1 MSWFTKNGIYE
12 KVALYCIDKSPL
24 IVDKDKLTCKDGT
37 IIMKDVRINHRIN
50 KDNDKGSRNQETSHY
65 DEVNGLFEQISLE
78 ISSNG
83 LRIEF
88 EGTELLI
95 NGSDPSIDVNQIKDD
110 LMKSVNLMKEN
121 MNSYNEEE
129 EDEENDN
136 EYTSHNNTFHSSTSV
151 SSTNTDLNRQN
162 SMSSVDSFGYTKSVM
177 LDIASSFMG
186 SLEDFRNTSNTDEGT
201 SKTNEKDE
209 SKKFD
214 KYYDDT
220 LPEDLLVDDNHEPP
234 RSIMDSFKN
243 KIVDMALS
251 NFQLKFTDTRLL
263 LANMDIIIDIETM
276 EAKSKENERF
286 LDFFGIKIINNADSE
301 TNDNDPSSDEEN
313 MMSSSVYM
321 SAVSSFSRK
330 FDQES
335 NGKLEEFKTVLFLEE
350 ISFYFI
356 SNNDPKKLIP
366 EEIIVSPFTIEYD
379 GMKFQ
384 VDSFVVYISKSINK
398 YTLRIN
404 ELIFELHSENI
415 DKKGYKFELLGIEY
429 GNFVK
434 NQHNNEAIPTF
445 DTFTVQKYKIS
456 HRNMNLTSKK
466 SKSGNE
472 AIIIIFKDTPSDKSI
487 EFKFKTLELVSKAY
501 RLNSGVVL
509 KVPRVFFTYHN
520 NKIKGA
526 IKTFSISLIESFKKL
541 NTVNDAIIVDNIS
554 FQFSDKT
561 LNLNID
567 GINGNFCC
575 DSFHC
580 FVQTMMDISYTETF
594 PDDLKYEREPVN
606 GPLNLVDML
615 LGEDFF
621 NPGLIQND
629 EDFIDIVNSQNNE
642 SNTQKHKAFKFKK
655 NFLRDLIN
663 KKTTKPLNRTD
674 LCVNNDPLS
683 KFNLNLQLDRLSLK
697 LYDGYHFDYTKKL
710 INENISTLKNEYIEN
725 TRNDSP
731 NVLFNSIYISPNSG
745 ISSPDNVEKSGY
757 LDDFVFTNRSLPFLG
772 KSQETSG
779 EIIVESLKINFE
791 NMTPDFDSSTN
802 LKDEKGYI
810 ASRFCLSAKNL
821 DILDKIKSSTFNKFL
836 TSFKSPQLD
845 HSCFAKHLNL
855 IEFELETIRPDA
867 HLLASDLKM
876 KLKTL
881 PLKLHI
887 NEDFVDFLMR
897 FFTFKDVRFELI
909 DEYPEEIFIRKFE
922 IEGMNI
928 SIDYKSKEGKQD
940 EESQKFRSIFLNKL
954 RALIVV
960 ENCDIKLKHLII
972 YGIDSGNDFGRIIQ
986 DKWFNDI
993 VNSQR
998 LALLG
1003 GVSPLKSAMNLSS
1016 AVKTLI
1022 EQPIQQ
1028 SSKVGWTRSIQ
1039 NGFFDFGKTTTN
1051 ELLKLGADLS
1061 LGTQN
1066 ILEATETS
1074 LLQGNSTKEES
1085 FLQKS
1090 IQAEGSVLND
1100 DLIESIGP
1108 NSSRAKDGKDY
1119 LMMRTSPQKDISK
1132 RAEIR
1137 QPETF
1142 REGLSQAYSTLGDNF
1157 NIALQAAMKT
1167 KTEIRHT
1174 ENNSEATK
1182 LLLNSMGV
1190 TLLRPL
1196 IGATGALNKS
1206 LQGLQGQLQDEEV
1219 THYINQKLSDKYKS

>member
-37 IIMKDVRINHRIN
+37 IIMKDVRINHRID
-50 KDNDKGSRNQETSHY
+50 KDNDKSSKAQETSHY
-65 DEVNGLFEQISLE
+65 DEINGMFEQISLE

-88 EGTELLI
+88 GGTELLI
-95 NGSDPSIDVNQIKDD
+95 NGSDPTIDVNQFKDD
-110 LMKSVNLMKEN
+110 LMKSVNLMKDN
-121 MNSYNEEE
+121 INCYND
-129 EDEENDN
+129 EDEDEDEDN
-136 EYTSHNNTFHSSTSV
+136 VYKSHNNTFHSSTSI

-186 SLEDFRNTSNTDEGT
+186 SLEDFRNTGNTDEGT
-201 SKTNEKDE
+201 SNTNKKDE

-220 LPEDLLVDDNHEPP
+220 LPEDLLVDDDHEPP
-234 RSIMDSFKN
+234 RSILDSFKN

-251 NFQLKFTDTRLL
+251 NFQIKFTDTRLL
-263 LANMDIIIDIETM
+263 LANMDIIIDVETM

-301 TNDNDPSSDEEN
+301 TRDDDQCSDEEN

-335 NGKLEEFKTVLFLEE
+335 NGKLDKSKILLSLEE

-366 EEIIVSPFTIEYD
+366 EEIMVSPFTIEYED
-379 GMKFQ
+379 MKFQ

-398 YTLRIN
+398 YTLKIN
-404 ELIFELHSENI
+404 ELILELHNENI

-434 NQHNNEAIPTF
+434 NQHTNDAIPTF

-501 RLNSGVVL
+501 RINSGVIL
-509 KVPRVFFTYHN
+509 KIPRIFFTYHN
-520 NKIKGA
+520 NKLKGA

-554 FQFSDKT
+554 FQLSGNT
-561 LNLNID
+561 LNLNVD
-567 GINGNFCC
+567 GINGSFCC

-580 FVQTMMDISYTETF
+580 FVQTMIDISYTETF
-594 PDDLKYEREPVN
+594 PDDLKYERELANVS
-606 GPLNLVDML
+606 LNLKDIL

-621 NPGLIQND
+621 NPNLIQKD
-629 EDFIDIVNSQNNE
+629 EDFIDIVDSGSNE
-642 SNTQKHKAFKFKK
+642 STYPEHKAFKLKK
-655 NFLRDLIN
+655 NFLSDLIN
-663 KKTTKPLNRTD
+663 KKTNKPLNRTD
-674 LCVNNDPLS
+674 LCVKNDPLS
-683 KFNLNLQLDRLSLK
+683 KFNLNLALDRLSLK
-697 LYDGYHFDYTKKL
+697 IYDGYHFDYTKKL
-710 INENISTLKNEYIEN
+710 INENISTTKKEGSQNSQNE
-725 TRNDSP
+725 SP
-731 NVLFNSIYISPNSG
+731 NVLFNSIYIPPNSSM
-745 ISSPDNVEKSGY
+745 SSPDNIESSGY

-772 KSQETSG
+772 KSQEPSG
-779 EIIVESLKINFE
+779 EVIVENLKIKFE
-791 NMTPDFDSSTN
+791 NLTPDFDSSTN
-802 LKDEKGYI
+802 LRDEKGYI

-821 DILDKIKSSTFNKFL
+821 DILDKLKSSTFNKFL

-845 HSCFAKHLNL
+845 HSCFAKYLNL
-855 IEFELETIRPDA
+855 VDFELENIRPDA
-867 HLLASDLKM
+867 HLLATDLKM

-909 DEYPEEIFIRKFE
+909 EDYPEEIFIRKFE

-940 EESQKFRSIFLNKL
+940 DESQKFKSIFLNKL

-960 ENCDIKLKHLII
+960 ENCDIKLKHLVM
-972 YGIDSGNDFGRIIQ
+972 YGIDSGDDFGRILQ
-986 DKWFNDI
+986 DKWFTDI

-998 LALLG
+998 LALIG

-1090 IQAEGSVLND
+1090 LQAEESVLTD
-1100 DLIESIGP
+1100 DLIGSIGP

-1119 LMMRTSPQKDISK
+1119 SMMRISPQKDSSK
-1132 RAEIR
+1132 KADIR

-1142 REGLSQAYSTLGDNF
+1142 REGLSQAYLTLGDNF
-1157 NIALQAAMKT
+1157 NIALQTAMKT
-1167 KTEIRHT
+1167 KTEIHHT

-1182 LLLNSMGV
+1182 LLLNNMGV